1 MVSRDIQVYHSDLG
15 DWYKLGE
22 METAA
27 YCHCLAV
34 LNDYLFVVGGQE
46 QFDNNGNTATNYV
59 YRFDPRSGTWLRM
72 QSMLDS
78 RTDFHVSVINGS
90 LYAGTCS
97 FSFQI
102 YPRIQSPVEIAQAR
116 CKQLSVTK

>member
-90 LYAGTCS
+90 LYAGIFVLFDFKISTYKIF
-97 FSFQI
+97 FS
-102 YPRIQSPVEIAQAR
+102 RR
-116 CKQLSVTK
+116 KK

>member
-1 MVSRDIQVYHSDLG
+1 MVSKDIQVYHSDLG

-46 QFDNNGNTATNYV
+46 QGV
-59 YRFDPRSGTWLRM
+59 L
-72 QSMLDS
+72 
-78 RTDFHVSVINGS
+78 
-90 LYAGTCS
+90 
-97 FSFQI
+97 
-102 YPRIQSPVEIAQAR
+102 
-116 CKQLSVTK
+116 

>member
-102 YPRIQSPVEIAQAR
+102 
-116 CKQLSVTK
+116 